1 MNNKFVSTFK
11 VSLVVSS
18 MLFLSACATTSAL
31 DERDPWEGFN
41 RGVFSFNETMDDFVF
56 EPVGKVYDFIT
67 PDIID
72 DGVSNFFKNLGQLP
86 VIANDLLQFE
96 FNQAAN
102 DTVRL
107 FLNSTIGL
115 LGFFDVASEG
125 NLYSSKEDFGQTL
138 AHWGIG
144 SGPYLVVPFF
154 GPASVRDAVGFTVD
168 RSVFSPI
175 AYVDDD
181 MSRAG
186 LLTLEYV
193 DIKSDVLSTTGLV
206 KEAALDEYDFIK
218 NAYFEKRASQ
228 INNGAFE
235 EDFPADSEDINSY

>member
-11 VSLVVSS
+11 VFLLALS
-18 MLFLSACATTSAL
+18 MLFLSACATTGSL

-41 RGVFSFNETMDDFVF
+41 RGVFSFNETIDDFIF

-72 DGVSNFFKNLGQLP
+72 NGVSNFFNNLGQLP
-86 VIANDLLQFE
+86 VIANDILQFK
-96 FNQAAN
+96 FDQAAN
-102 DTVRL
+102 DTVRF

-115 LGFFDVASEG
+115 LGFFDVAGEG
-125 NLYSSKEDFGQTL
+125 NLHSSKEDFGQTL
-138 AHWGIG
+138 AHWGMG

-154 GPASVRDAVGFTVD
+154 GPATVRDAAGFAVD
-168 RSVFSPI
+168 RGVFSPI

-181 MSRAG
+181 MARAG

-193 DIKSDVLSTTGLV
+193 DFKSDILSATDIIGD
-206 KEAALDEYDFIK
+206 AALDEYDFIK

-228 INNGAFE
+228 IDNGIS
-235 EDFPADSEDINSY
+235 EDGFPTDLEDINSY

>member
-1 MNNKFVSTFK
+1 MSAFK
-11 VSLVVSS
+11 VSIVVSS
-18 MLFLSACATTSAL
+18 MLFLSACATTGAL

-41 RGVFSFNETMDDFVF
+41 RGVYSFNEILDDFVF

-72 DGVSNFFKNLGQLP
+72 DGVSNFFNNLAQLP
-86 VIANDLLQFE
+86 VIANDLLQFK
-96 FNQAAN
+96 FDQAAN

-115 LGFFDVASEG
+115 FGIFDIASEG
-125 NLYSSKEDFGQTL
+125 NLHSSKEDFGQTL
-138 AHWGIG
+138 GHWGLD

-154 GPASVRDAVGFTVD
+154 GPASVRDAVGFAVD

-181 MSRAG
+181 MARAG

-193 DIKSDVLSTTGLV
+193 DFKSDILSTSDLIGD
-206 KEAALDEYDFIK
+206 AALDEYDFIK

-228 INNGAFE
+228 ISNGGFE
-235 EDFPADSEDINSY
+235 ENFPGELEDINSY